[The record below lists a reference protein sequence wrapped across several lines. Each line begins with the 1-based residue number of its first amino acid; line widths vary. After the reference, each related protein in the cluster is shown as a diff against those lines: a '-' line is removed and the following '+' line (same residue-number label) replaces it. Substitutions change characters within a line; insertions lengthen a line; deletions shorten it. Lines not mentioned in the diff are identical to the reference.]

1 MTFSLEEDV
10 NYGSTTDTTT
20 THSHSRGRGD
30 EGDLQ
35 DEDDEDEMDNIRRKQ
50 GTPRV
55 NLQRATSGDELLLPL
70 DGEGSIDHASYSET
84 EEQEVADYSEVSF
97 GLFTPRRWLEPGRKL
112 TTVGGCG
119 GSQVVHQTT
128 MDSGSYPSTPKRGST
143 ARPPTRQQLF
153 SLTTAR
159 LQVISTLLSPRPR
172 NGDQSSLANYE
183 CHSATGSAPQA
194 ADARPARDR
203 TALCGVGHRA
213 HSPVPQ
219 AAPAPHLHRAGA
231 VPHRGGGTPYT
242 TVLPLHIA

>member
-97 GLFTPRRWLEPGRKL
+97 GLSTPRRWLEPGRKL
-112 TTVGGCG
+112 TTVWWLWGFTGGASDDDG
-119 GSQVVHQTT
+119 QRVVSVDAQEGIDRAAAHAPAAVLPHHGPPAGHQ
-128 MDSGSYPSTPKRGST
+128 Y
-143 ARPPTRQQLF
+143 
-153 SLTTAR
+153 
-159 LQVISTLLSPRPR
+159 VLSPRPR
-172 NGDQSSLANYE
+172 N
-183 CHSATGSAPQA
+183 
-194 ADARPARDR
+194 
-203 TALCGVGHRA
+203 
-213 HSPVPQ
+213 
-219 AAPAPHLHRAGA
+219 
-231 VPHRGGGTPYT
+231 
-242 TVLPLHIA
+242 